1 MKIACCTVEMI
12 ALIFL
17 LFVSINGGY
26 SYLGDDLGARTD
38 LVSRSTGELLAA
50 WGMPETVVVASDVG
64 LVSPQLE
71 SVEIWAYANPVRSVS
86 VRDNVVLSIRW
97 G

>member
-26 SYLGDDLGARTD
+26 RYLNDTTMARTD
-38 LVSRSTGELLAA
+38 LVSRPTTELVTA
-50 WGMPETVVVASDVG
+50 WGAPDRVVAARDVG
-64 LVSPQLE
+64 FVSTQLAQ
-71 SVEIWAYANPVRSVS
+71 VEIWSYVNPTRSVS